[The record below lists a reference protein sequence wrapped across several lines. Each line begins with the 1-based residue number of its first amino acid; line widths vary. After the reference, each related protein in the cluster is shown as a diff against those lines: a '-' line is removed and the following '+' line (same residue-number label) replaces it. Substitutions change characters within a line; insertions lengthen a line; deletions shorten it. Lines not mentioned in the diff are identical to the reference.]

1 MKNYLK
7 RIFSVVLA
15 AMLILGSLTGIK
27 WIAGAESTAAV
38 SSNGLEFSTDRT
50 GGTYLKLEKPLNSVP
65 AKIEATV
72 NKTVEE
78 PEWQLVDGNEEYKN
92 GINNNN
98 TFTYSHVTI
107 ENDTV
112 TEEQPNSAE
121 IAGSDYIKVATT
133 SNATFSIVK
142 NLSPS
147 VDLSKYSP
155 EDLELDF
162 WFYTSKGKTVF
173 DGGWLLLSNGFEGF
187 TGPNSKAAI
196 GTSAANISKTL
207 GIGWNHI
214 TIPLTAFS
222 QQFNSGFTYSDI
234 KCFKFNGV
242 KTSEA
247 CVSGLTDVKIKVSG
261 SAYSETDPSVNNYT
275 IFSNYSAND
284 SSVFALYLT
293 ENGFPAL
300 LYGDKQFVL
309 KKNICNGKQVKIGA
323 TVEDDGY
330 VSFYIN
336 GALAEKTSE
345 KITSV
350 ISAPQTPHSIGADGS
365 GNQCFNGIIS
375 DVRVFNSDNKVIGNW
390 DLSMDSD
397 KITESIED
405 LSGNNNKALFVK
417 NQGREIAKIPFSY
430 EKTIEGKGTNTATFW
445 SGTAFGPIDASKA
458 DPARLEL
465 KMDIEI
471 ENLTTP
477 GKISPFV
484 YCEGQVEL
492 TSGGKPDTNEKS
504 VNVNTLNFK
513 NGKNEYTVS
522 LSSGSA
528 TGGNI
533 DYSAINYM
541 RIYINNF
548 NADFSDNIRLKIDN
562 VRLIENYSAIPTL
575 FSDGMILQQN
585 KPMNLWGNGAY
596 GEPVI
601 ATLKKGDTVLET
613 KKTIVPEDGKWQLCF
628 DKRKGGYDKYQIEL
642 TVGAEKR
649 TINDVVIGELWLAG
663 GQSNMELQVYKDI
676 DAEKLIDGADNSNI
690 RVFLEPTYPYGKNE
704 KQPIQP
710 KNDVPGAYWGYG
722 NNPVNVGGMSS
733 LAYTFA
739 KQLQQK
745 LDVPVG
751 IINSA
756 IGGTVIE
763 GWLSKAAVDGDS
775 EVKSKLKEY
784 KLYYDETNWPDI
796 AGKMSTLYNQ
806 KIGPLEGM
814 NIAGV
819 IWYQGESN
827 GKYSEIYDLELDLL
841 KRSWSKAFGYENG
854 DMPFIFTQVAP
865 YYHHTKTDD
874 NQLGYLSMYME
885 RAWRLS
891 ENKNTAML
899 TIYDLPLEHVKNG
912 KSADP
917 IHPRTKVPVGER
929 FAQSALNM
937 VYGGGKVYTAPV
949 YKSAEVKDGA
959 VYVTFDC
966 TGNGLKAIGNS
977 GDIHGFTVAGADGVY
992 VNAKAQIIDK
1002 NTVKVWND
1010 RVEDPKNVIYA
1021 FDNYNQS
1028 ANLANSEGIPASPLR
1043 TVKLNDSTS
1052 KPDASVKYFNS
1063 QDWMNADK
1071 DAWVYDLDYT
1081 ENDSR
1086 NTGYRPSFE
1095 VNGGTYS
1102 YDSEIKAEGEAS
1114 LKVEHQG
1121 DFTLSPIL
1129 KYENISKNWSNFKS
1143 FSFKTKVSSN
1153 AEIKLVIKSGDNEYE
1168 VSAAGGKD
1176 SVLTAPTE
1184 SFKTLTFDLTS
1195 LKLNGQPVIDAAAVL
1210 NAVSS
1215 VMIQVKAKDGEAYFD
1230 EFMFG
1235 MNSKADRTEEI
1246 NEVTDSVNGFNI
1258 KTVKAT
1264 DKEKLNSLS
1273 EKADELIKDNDVK
1286 ESDKAKL
1293 QEAKTNIT
1301 RLLSRIE
1308 DAENALKTE
1317 NITKTALIDSDTV
1330 KLSDKAAVS
1339 GAADELKAV
1348 LNGDYADNYTDSQR
1362 TSINNDIDRLETALK
1377 TVKKAE
1383 MTIEQAKELPELS
1396 KVKLNDK
1403 EAIDSLKNKIAL
1415 LTENEKALVG
1425 TDILDE
1431 VNKLY
1436 ERVSE
1441 LYNISHSPKITEGA
1455 DAKWDPK
1462 NSVSVIFRSNADFSE
1477 FIKVLIDGNE
1487 LDTKYYKASS
1497 GSTVIELYS
1506 DYLRT
1511 LSVGEHSIS
1520 IVSLNGHA
1528 DTVFTV
1534 LSGNTVNNESGKDN
1548 TQNNTGKDNDG
1559 KKENNSEQTVSPK
1572 TGDVQKVEL
1581 FAVLTVVSLSALAI
1595 LARKRQKK
1603 NG

>member
-27 WIAGAESTAAV
+27 WIAGAESTSAV
-38 SSNGLEFSTDRT
+38 SSNGLEFSTART

-78 PEWQLVDGNEEYKN
+78 PEWQLVNGNEEYKN
-92 GINNNN
+92 GINDNN

-121 IAGSDYIKVATT
+121 IAGSDYIKVTTT

-261 SAYSETDPSVNNYT
+261 SAYSEADPSVDNYT

-405 LSGNNNKALFVK
+405 LSGNNNNALFVR

-445 SGTAFGPIDASKA
+445 SGTAFEPIDASGT
-458 DPARLEL
+458 DTARLEL

-562 VRLIENYSAIPTL
+562 VRLVENSSAIPTL
-575 FSDGMILQQN
+575 FSDGIIFQQN

-601 ATLKKGDTVLET
+601 ATLKKSDTVLET
-613 KKTIVPEDGKWQLCF
+613 KKTIVSENGKWQLCF

-642 TVGAEKR
+642 SVGAEKR

-745 LDVPVG
+745 LNVPVG

-814 NIAGV
+814 NMAGV

-841 KRSWSKAFGYENG
+841 KRSWSKTFGYENG

-865 YYHHTKTDD
+865 YYHNTKMND

-885 RAWRLS
+885 RAWKLS

-949 YKSAEVKDGA
+949 YKSAEVKNGA
-959 VYVTFDC
+959 VYVTFDY
-966 TGNGLKAIGNS
+966 TGDGLKAIGNS

-1010 RVEDPKNVIYA
+1010 RVEAPENVIYA

-1028 ANLANSEGIPASPLR
+1028 ANLANSEGIPASPFR
-1043 TVKLNDSTS
+1043 TIKLNDSTS
-1052 KPDASVKYFNS
+1052 KPDASIKYFNS

-1071 DAWVYDLDYT
+1071 DAWVYDLEYT

-1114 LKVEHQG
+1114 LKVEHLG

-1129 KYENISKNWSNFKS
+1129 KYENISKNWSDYKS
-1143 FSFKTKVSSN
+1143 FSFKIKVSSN

-1168 VSAAGGKD
+1168 VTAAGGKD
-1176 SVLTAPTE
+1176 SVLTASTE

-1195 LKLNGQPVIDAAAVL
+1195 LKLNGKSVIDAATVL

-1215 VMIQVKAKDGEAYFD
+1215 VMIQVEAKEGETYFD

-1246 NEVTDSVNGFNI
+1246 NEVTDSANGFSI
-1258 KTVKAT
+1258 KNVKAT

-1286 ESDKAKL
+1286 VSDKTKL
-1293 QEAKTNIT
+1293 QEIKTNIT

-1308 DAENALKTE
+1308 EAENALKTE

-1339 GAADELKAV
+1339 DAVDELKAV
-1348 LNGDYADNYTDSQR
+1348 LNGDYADNYTDSQK
-1362 TSINNDIDRLETALK
+1362 TSINNDIGRLEAALK

-1383 MTIEQAKELPELS
+1383 TIIEQAKELPELS
-1396 KVKLNDK
+1396 KLKLNDK
-1403 EAIDSLKNKIAL
+1403 EAIDSLRNKIAL
-1415 LTENEKALVG
+1415 LTKNEKELVG
-1425 TDILDE
+1425 ADILDE

-1436 ERVSE
+1436 ERVME
-1441 LYNISHSPKITEGA
+1441 LYNISHNPKITEGA
-1455 DAKWDPK
+1455 NAKWDPK
-1462 NSVSVIFRSNADFSE
+1462 NLVSVIFRSNADFSE

-1487 LDTKYYKASS
+1487 LDTKYYKASL
-1497 GSTVIELYS
+1497 GSTVIELYP
-1506 DYLRT
+1506 DYLKT
-1511 LSVGEHSIS
+1511 LSAGEHSIS

-1534 LSGNTVNNESGKDN
+1534 LSGNI
-1548 TQNNTGKDNDG
+1548 
-1559 KKENNSEQTVSPK
+1559 SEQTGSPK
-1572 TGDVQKVEL
+1572 TGDIQKVGL
-1581 FAVLTVVSLSALAI
+1581 FAVLTVVSLSVLVI